1 MNDKFINLGIL
12 LLTILLI
19 VSVAGVAL
27 LINNSTNTFIGIGLG
42 VILLFVVITFV
53 GYLLLDLYNSM
64 QEEKSNPCCSSEES
78 TTANESRD

>member
-1 MNDKFINLGIL
+1 MNDKIINLGIL
-12 LLTILLI
+12 LLTILLV

-27 LINNSTNTFIGIGLG
+27 LINNSTNTLIGIGLG

-64 QEEKSNPCCSSEES
+64 KEEKTNPCCSSEEL
-78 TTANESRD
+78 TTLNEGRD